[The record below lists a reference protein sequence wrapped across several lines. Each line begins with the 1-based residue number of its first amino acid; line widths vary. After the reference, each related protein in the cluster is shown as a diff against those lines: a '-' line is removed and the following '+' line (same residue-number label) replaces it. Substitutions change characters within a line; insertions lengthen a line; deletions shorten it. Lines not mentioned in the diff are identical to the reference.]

1 MKDII
6 EIQNLN
12 VNYLIKKNENV
23 YALKDINLKIKKG
36 ETVAIVGESGCGKT
50 TLANSLIKLFT
61 LNAEYYGSIK
71 IDEEEI
77 LNKREKELQKV
88 RGEKIGMI
96 FQEPGAS
103 LNPVFS
109 IKEQIEET
117 IKEHK
122 EIKDKAIL
130 KNMSIN
136 LLKEAGLKDAE
147 RIYNS
152 YPHQLSGGEQQR
164 VMIAIALSCSPQIL
178 IADEPTT
185 ALDVTVQAQIIKL
198 LKNLKEK
205 RKLTTILITHDLYL
219 AMELAERIIVMYAG
233 EIVEDNFIKSK
244 KDAKHPY
251 TRALFEIIPDIKSNK
266 KVFKVIPGDIEDM
279 REIKNQCYFANRC
292 KYAKKICFE
301 KHPGLKK
308 EKNYF
313 IRCYFPVK
321 R

>member
-1 MKDII
+1 MNDII
-6 EIQNLN
+6 EIQKLK
-12 VNYLIKKNENV
+12 VNYLIKNNEKV
-23 YALKDINLKIKKG
+23 YALKDINLQIKKG

-50 TLANSLIKLFT
+50 TLANSLIKLFP
-61 LNAEYYGSIK
+61 LNTEYSGSIK
-71 IDEEEI
+71 IEGEEI
-77 LNKREKELQKV
+77 LNKNEKQLQKI
-88 RGEKIGMI
+88 RGKKIGMI

-117 IKEHK
+117 IKAHK
-122 EIKDKAIL
+122 EIKDKKIL
-130 KNMSIN
+130 KELSIN
-136 LLKEAGLKDAE
+136 LLKEVGLKDAE

-164 VMIAIALSCSPQIL
+164 VMIAIALSCSPNIL
-178 IADEPTT
+178 VADEPTT

-219 AMELAERIIVMYAG
+219 AMELAGRIIVMYAG

-266 KVFKVIPGDIEDM
+266 KIFKVIPGDTEDM
-279 REIKNQCYFANRC
+279 REIKNQCYFASRC
-292 KYAKKICFE
+292 RYAKTICFE
-301 KHPGLKK
+301 KHPDLIKV
-308 EKNYF
+308 KNYF
-313 IRCYFPVK
+313 VRCYFPVK

>member
-1 MKDII
+1 MNDII
-6 EIQNLN
+6 EIQKLK
-12 VNYLIKKNENV
+12 VNYLIKNNEKV
-23 YALKDINLKIKKG
+23 YALKDINLQIKKG

-50 TLANSLIKLFT
+50 TLANSLIKLFP
-61 LNAEYYGSIK
+61 LNTEYSGSIK
-71 IDEEEI
+71 IEGEEI
-77 LNKREKELQKV
+77 LNKNEKQLQKI
-88 RGEKIGMI
+88 RGKKIGMI

-117 IKEHK
+117 IKAHK
-122 EIKDKAIL
+122 EIKDKKIL
-130 KNMSIN
+130 KELSIN
-136 LLKEAGLKDAE
+136 LLKEVGLKDAE

-164 VMIAIALSCSPQIL
+164 VMIAIALSCSPNIL
-178 IADEPTT
+178 VADEPTT

-219 AMELAERIIVMYAG
+219 AMELAGRIIVMYAG

-244 KDAKHPY
+244 KNAKHPY

-266 KVFKVIPGDIEDM
+266 KIFKVIPGDTEDM
-279 REIKNQCYFANRC
+279 RGIKNQCHFASRC
-292 KYAKKICFE
+292 RYAKTICFE
-301 KHPGLKK
+301 KHPDLRKV
-308 EKNYF
+308 KNYF

>member
-1 MKDII
+1 MNDII
-6 EIQNLN
+6 EIQKLK
-12 VNYLIKKNENV
+12 VNYLIKNNEKV
-23 YALKDINLKIKKG
+23 YALKDINLQIKKG

-50 TLANSLIKLFT
+50 TLANSLIKLFP
-61 LNAEYYGSIK
+61 LNTEYSGSIK
-71 IDEEEI
+71 IEGEEI
-77 LNKREKELQKV
+77 LNKNEKQLQKI
-88 RGEKIGMI
+88 RGKKIGMI

-117 IKEHK
+117 IKAHK
-122 EIKDKAIL
+122 EIKDKKIL
-130 KNMSIN
+130 KELSIN
-136 LLKEAGLKDAE
+136 LLKEVGLKDAE

-164 VMIAIALSCSPQIL
+164 VMIAIALSCSPNIL
-178 IADEPTT
+178 VADEPTT

-219 AMELAERIIVMYAG
+219 AMELAGRIIVMYAG

-244 KDAKHPY
+244 KNAKHPY

-266 KVFKVIPGDIEDM
+266 KIFKVIPGDTEDM
-279 REIKNQCYFANRC
+279 REIKNQCHFASRC
-292 KYAKKICFE
+292 RYAKTICFE
-301 KHPGLKK
+301 KHPDLRKV
-308 EKNYF
+308 KNYF